1 MSDYNNFSEYS
12 GPEGFI
18 YVAHNQYML
27 DVIKI
32 GLTKKSPYA
41 RLNELKTTGVLG
53 DFELIVAYYVT
64 DCAASEK
71 YLHKI
76 YDEIRV
82 QNNREFFKVPREKYH
97 SFAVE
102 CGFILAKSKMI
113 DPKIYFGIFSAIN
126 QKNIDVAQTIN
137 DLEKEIIDLKNLIN
151 EKDKYISR
159 TIHNVG

>member
-1 MSDYNNFSEYS
+1 MSDFNNFSEYS

-18 YVAHNQYML
+18 YVAHNQYMH

-53 DFELIVAYYVT
+53 DFELIVAYYVK

-71 YLHKI
+71 HLHQI
-76 YDEIRV
+76 YNEIRV
-82 QNNREFFKVPREKYH
+82 QNNREFFKVSREKYFT
-97 SFAVE
+97 FAVD
-102 CGFILAKSKMI
+102 CGLILAKSKMI
-113 DPKIYFGIFSAIN
+113 DPKIYFGIFSNAN
-126 QKNIDVAQTIN
+126 HKNMDTEQKIN
-137 DLEKEIIDLKNLIN
+137 DLEKEIIELKKLLN
-151 EKDKYISR
+151 EKDKYISK